1 VVVSRPAGRP
11 IFHHRNGGTDVIKKL
26 HFIWLGRVIPH
37 NEQQPYLSRIAKWS
51 QANTDWKV
59 YLWYHTDTL
68 KNDEKSFYTWMAN
81 SKYGNIHFKD
91 ISKKT
96 TYTPGQDKLAG
107 LNDMFIDELFH
118 QCPNYGAASD
128 ILRVAL
134 LLKHGGL
141 YLDTDVGPNPQKA
154 LGALTAPLGFLI
166 NSPAQG
172 AFSNDVL
179 YAGTNGHPFFVKYR
193 DQMVVDYKKQSAKKK
208 FANRRTDKEQKLDWT
223 MEATGP
229 GCLTQVV
236 LDLKYQAQGPA
247 ILFPKDRILQGNAEY
262 GSDASWL

>member
-1 VVVSRPAGRP
+1 M
-11 IFHHRNGGTDVIKKL
+11 IKKL

-37 NEQQPYLSRIAKWS
+37 NDEQPYLSRISRWKES
-51 QANTDWKV
+51 NKDWEV
-59 YLWYHTDTL
+59 YLWYHNDTL
-68 KNDEKSFYTWMAN
+68 KNDEKSFYTWMKK
-81 SKYGNIHFKD
+81 SEYGGVHFKD

-96 TYTPGQDKLAG
+96 TFTPGQDKLAG

-118 QCPNYGAASD
+118 QCPNFGAASD

-141 YLDTDVGPNPQKA
+141 YLDTDVSPNPDQK
-154 LGALTAPLGFLI
+154 LGALTAPLGFLV

-179 YAGTNGHPFFVKYR
+179 YAGTTGHRFFVEYR
-193 DQMVVDYKKQSAKKK
+193 TQMMKDYKRQSAKAK
-208 FANRRTDKEQKLDWT
+208 FADRRTNKDQKLDWT

-229 GCLTQVV
+229 GCLTQVI
-236 LDLKYQAQGPA
+236 LDGGYQKQGPA
-247 ILFPKDRILQGNAEY
+247 ILFPKNRILQANSAGY
-262 GSDASWL
+262 GSDASWLKDAV